1 MRSASPT
8 QKNLTYTPL
17 RDMNNKEFIAELAE
31 RTGYNLKDT
40 QKLVNN
46 LINAM
51 GDAFQE
57 DNSVQIPS
65 FGTFESKKKMER
77 IIINPSTGQ
86 RMLVPPKLV
95 LNFKPNQTWKDKLK
109 GGGQ

>member
-1 MRSASPT
+1 MMYALQMLKS
-8 QKNLTYTPL
+8 LIYTPL
-17 RDMNNKEFIAELAE
+17 QSMNNKEFIAELAE
-31 RTGYNLKDT
+31 RMGYSAKDT

-46 LINAM
+46 VINAM

-57 DNSVQIPS
+57 DKAVMVPY
-65 FGTFESKKKMER
+65 FGVFEAKKKMER
-77 IIINPSTGQ
+77 VIINPATQQ

-109 GGGQ
+109 GGQ